1 MKKKLILRLTA
12 IRLSIAGI
20 ITARPSIARLTAG
33 LVCIVISLGTTA
45 CGRKGALT
53 LPKQELTAQ
62 KLAPHGSAAPSYT
75 VPTASV

>member
-1 MKKKLILRLTA
+1 MRLAVVRLTCA
-12 IRLSIAGI
+12 KP
-20 ITARPSIARLTAG
+20 TIARLTVG
-33 LVCIVISLGTTA
+33 LMCIVISLGTTA